1 MKPAPLV
8 RPGADAARKPIA
20 QVLSS
25 FRRAFVSV
33 GCFSAVINLLMLVPA
48 IYMLQIYDRV
58 LPSGNEMTLLMLTL
72 ILLGLFALMGGLEYL
87 RSMLVIRLGNRLDLR
102 LNGAVHAA
110 TFQANLRSGALQ
122 ASQTLGDLTTLRQF
136 VTGSA
141 LFAFFDAPWFP
152 IYLAVIFLFD
162 PWLGLFALFGSL
174 ILLLL
179 AWLNERMSSPLLAE
193 AGMLHIQSGT
203 TATAHLRNAE
213 VISAMG
219 MLPALFRRWLSV
231 YLKFLQRQQA
241 ASEKAAAISAATR
254 FVRLSLQSLVL
265 GFGAL
270 LAVEGRITPG
280 MMIAA
285 SILTSRTL
293 APIEQLISTWKQW
306 HGARQ
311 AWRRLDALLLAYPQA
326 AAGMSLPR
334 PAGRLEL
341 DRVSALPPGAQPGPG
356 ARAVFSQVSLLLPA
370 GETLAVLG
378 PSGSGKSTLARLLVG
393 AAAPFSGRV
402 RLDGADVFQ
411 WNKDELGPAIGYLPQ
426 DVELFAGTLSENIA
440 RFGKTDAEEVVCA
453 ARQAGVH
460 DLILQLPQGYD
471 TVLGENGAGLSGGQ
485 RQRIG
490 LARALYGKPALVV
503 LDEPNA
509 SLDEAG
515 DAALAAALQSMKQSG
530 TTVVLITHRR
540 PLLALSDHIL
550 MLSPGQPAIFGP
562 AHKVMQ
568 ALAQAQAARQGQAP
582 SAQAPDGPSTTTA
595 GRPAATAAPG
605 LRLAPIPPQTAGDK
619 T

>member
-1 MKPAPLV
+1 MSQSSW
-8 RPGADAARKPIA
+8 RPSADARRKPIA
-20 QVLSS
+20 QALSS
-25 FRRAFVSV
+25 FRRAFFSV

-110 TFQANLRSGALQ
+110 TFQANLRGGALQ

-136 VTGSA
+136 LTGSA

-162 PWLGLFALFGSL
+162 PWLGLFALAGSL
-174 ILLLL
+174 ALVLL
-179 AWLNERMSSPLLAE
+179 AWLNERLSSPLLAE
-193 AGMLHIQSGT
+193 AGALHIQSGA

-213 VISAMG
+213 AISAMG

-231 YLKFLQRQQA
+231 YLSFLQRQQA
-241 ASEKAAAISAATR
+241 ASEKAAAISAVTR
-254 FVRLSLQSLVL
+254 FVRL
-265 GFGAL
+265 
-270 LAVEGRITPG
+270 
-280 MMIAA
+280 
-285 SILTSRTL
+285 
-293 APIEQLISTWKQW
+293 
-306 HGARQ
+306 
-311 AWRRLDALLLAYPQA
+311 
-326 AAGMSLPR
+326 SLPR

-341 DRVSALPPGAQPGPG
+341 DSVSALPPGAQQE
-356 ARAVFSQVSLLLPA
+356 ANTRAVFAQVSLALPA
-370 GETLAVLG
+370 GETLAVMG

-393 AAAPFSGRV
+393 AAAPASGRV

-440 RFGKTDAEEVVCA
+440 RFGEADAEEVVRA

-460 DLILQLPQGYD
+460 DMILQLPQGYD
-471 TVLGENGAGLSGGQ
+471 TALGENGAGLSGGQ

-515 DAALAAALQSMKQSG
+515 DAALSTALQSMKQDG

-540 PLLALSDHIL
+540 PLLSLSDHIL
-550 MLSPGQPAIFGP
+550 MLSPGQRAIFGP
-562 AHKVMQ
+562 TQKVMQ
-568 ALAQAQAARQGQAP
+568 ALAQAQAMQQGQQAPQAQAANGSPPRP
-582 SAQAPDGPSTTTA
+582 SAATPGP
-595 GRPAATAAPG
+595 
-605 LRLAPIPPQTAGDK
+605 RLAALPPQAAGDQ